1 MEGDPPSAARTS
13 AAPTCQSGSPA
24 PLETR
29 CAKEGNRLLRPGS
42 RPARATPRE
51 CCAWSRRQRTRR
63 GKPWGELRPRHISRD
78 TPSEHR
84 KPLHC
89 FNFSSSESTLHTPAH
104 GVQGENPSKRIT
116 KPRSSSASRCRQVPL
131 AAGVRPPGCPRRLA
145 RALAHCRSSVT
156 KAALVCSQKL
166 PLWLT

>member
-1 MEGDPPSAARTS
+1 MPVRVPCPTGDTVCEGGEQTPETWV
-13 AAPTCQSGSPA
+13 PA
-24 PLETR
+24 GPCDSTG
-29 CAKEGNRLLRPGS
+29 K
-42 RPARATPRE
+42 RE

-145 RALAHCRSSVT
+145 RGLAHCRSSVT